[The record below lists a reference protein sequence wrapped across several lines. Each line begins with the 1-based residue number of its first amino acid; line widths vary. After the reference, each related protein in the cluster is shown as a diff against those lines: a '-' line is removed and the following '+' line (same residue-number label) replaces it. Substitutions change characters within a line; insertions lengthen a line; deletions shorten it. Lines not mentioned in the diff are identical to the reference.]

1 MTDIT
6 VCLNK
11 ERGESLGI
19 GFKKLSKPPH
29 CEVSILVDHSVAAVS
44 GQIQQGDL
52 LLGVNGINV
61 QHLSPTEVGG
71 VLARHS
77 TDPTITLDLR
87 RPEANEK
94 MNNLTNALTNGHP
107 TIVVQAHSPPPD
119 VPEQSSPTSL
129 QIENASPAS
138 SPSIS
143 PSVSPSVS
151 PVMGR
156 RNRNPRVRRSNVM
169 AGGIAGLPE
178 IQEGVG
184 ESEGSPKNANLNINP
199 HPTHRH
205 SLTPEAI
212 RKPIDNIKRATP
224 LRGSKSLDLA
234 NLPQWRS
241 GGSSQSVTVHNLLN
255 GHEMSDRLH
264 TNRIK
269 VCGRTIILWVKSW
282 SVFHIHGL
290 HRICVWVI

>member
-6 VCLNK
+6 VCLSK
-11 ERGESLGI
+11 GRGESLGI
-19 GFKKLSKPPH
+19 GFKKLPKPPH
-29 CEVSILVDHSVAAVS
+29 CEVSILVDHGVAAAS

-61 QHLSPTEVGG
+61 QHLSPSEVGG

-87 RPEANEK
+87 RPEASGK
-94 MNNLTNALTNGHP
+94 MNNLTNSLTNGHP
-107 TIVVQAHSPPPD
+107 TIIVHSNSPPPD
-119 VPEQSSPTSL
+119 EQPSPIVDQSL
-129 QIENASPAS
+129 QVENTSPAS
-138 SPSIS
+138 TPSIS
-143 PSVSPSVS
+143 PSGSPSVS

-156 RNRNPRVRRSNVM
+156 RHRNPRIRRSNVM
-169 AGGIAGLPE
+169 AGGMGLPE

-184 ESEGSPKNANLNINP
+184 ESESAPKNINLNVSP
-199 HPTHRH
+199 VPTHRH

-212 RKPIDNIKRATP
+212 RKPIDNIKRAAP

-241 GGSSQSVTVHNLLN
+241 GNPSQNITVHNLLN

-264 TNRIK
+264 NNRVK
-269 VCGRTIILWVKSW
+269 VC
-282 SVFHIHGL
+282 
-290 HRICVWVI
+290 